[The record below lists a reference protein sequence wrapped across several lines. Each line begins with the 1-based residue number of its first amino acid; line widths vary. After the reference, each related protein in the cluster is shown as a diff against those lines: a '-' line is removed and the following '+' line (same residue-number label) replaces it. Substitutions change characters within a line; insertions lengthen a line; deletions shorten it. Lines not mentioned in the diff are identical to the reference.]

1 MKTGKVK
8 FFNESKGY
16 GFIVVDEDQSEVFV
30 HHSGLIEKIREN
42 DSVEF
47 EVIDGKK
54 GQNAVNVRKIQ

>member
-16 GFIVVDEDQSEVFV
+16 GFVVVDDYNSEVFV
-30 HHSGLIEKIREN
+30 HHSGLIDKIREN

-47 EVIDGKK
+47 EIVDGKK
-54 GQNAVNVRKIQ
+54 GQNAVNVRKLQ

>member
-16 GFIVVDEDQSEVFV
+16 GFIVTDDNHAEVFV
-30 HHSGLIEKIREN
+30 HHSGIIDKIREN